1 MSVIWNKVWFDL
13 WHNKVRTLLAVLSIA
28 AGVFAIGA
36 MFGMADQLLSGMDKA
51 HQSVTPSHINLY
63 VTTRINQDVADSIKK
78 IDGVEDVELYNTT
91 TALYKVHPQDDWK
104 QGVVYM
110 KADPEN
116 QKYDVIQL
124 REGRWPGKDDIG
136 IERLTSQYLKVGI
149 GDSVTFKVGK
159 TERTLPITGKI
170 RHPFV
175 PPPNF
180 GGPAYFFTNGAGMER
195 FGIPD
200 GKFGAMLIRVK
211 PYSVEHAK
219 EVGTAIK
226 DHLAKQGIGVAVTFY
241 QDPNKHWG
249 RMFVEGITVVM
260 QVLAVISLVAS
271 VVLILNTLTAL
282 ITQQIDQIGIL
293 KAIGGT
299 SSTIIKVYLT
309 GVLAYGLLAL
319 LISLPLGMLVAFGM
333 SQWFLN
339 LFNIDYNTFRFST
352 QAVILSVLSAILV
365 PLLAALWPVLSG
377 AALTVREAIASYGLG
392 GDFGAGWLDR
402 LVERIGQRLLPSH
415 YATALGNMFRRKAR
429 LALTQLV
436 LIMAG
441 AMFLVVMSLST
452 SITATLDAEFGRRN
466 YDAEVSFESSQRI
479 DRAVTMAQ
487 SVEGVDR
494 ASVIASYPATIL
506 KAGQR
511 TKEAGLGAYIQGY
524 PTDVNVYR
532 PLIVAGRWIQPG
544 DGRVIVMDS
553 DSAKR
558 NDIKIGDTV
567 TLNLGELGK
576 DDWQVVGLYQMVFG
590 GGFSTDNLY
599 APQDA
604 LFDVTKKY
612 NQGGQMFVRLQ
623 PGADPK
629 TTIAKVNDT
638 LAENGMNVNY
648 GGQTQNVMTLIKSLF
663 EGHGIKVDYV
673 QTLAENRKSAEDQ
686 FSIFIT
692 MLLALA
698 IIVAVVG
705 GIGLMGALSISVV
718 ERTKE
723 IGVLRA
729 VGARSGT
736 IMGMFVMEGLLQGLF
751 SWIVAV
757 PVSFVVGQSM
767 AKTLGQVMFSANLDY
782 RYNYT
787 AVLIW
792 LVVVII
798 ISTLAS
804 ILPARNA
811 TRISVRAS
819 LAYA

>member
-1 MSVIWNKVWFDL
+1 MSVIWAKVWFDL
-13 WHNKVRTLLAVLSIA
+13 WHSKVRTLLAVLSIS
-28 AGVFAIGA
+28 AGVFSVGA
-36 MFGMADQLLSGMDKA
+36 MFGMADLMLNGMDKA
-51 HQSVTPSHINLY
+51 HQSVTPSHINMY
-63 VTTRINQDVADSIKK
+63 FTTRIGSSVADSIKK

-91 TALYKVHPQDDWK
+91 TVLYKVHPQDEWK
-104 QGVVYM
+104 QGVMYL
-110 KADPEN
+110 KADYN
-116 QKYDVIQL
+116 DQRYDIVQL
-124 REGRWPGKDDIG
+124 REGRWPSRDDIG
-136 IERLTSQYLKVGI
+136 IERLSSQYFKVGL
-149 GDSVTFKVGK
+149 GDSITFKVGK
-159 TERTLPITGKI
+159 TERTLPISGKI

-180 GGPAYFFTNGAGMER
+180 GGPAHFFTNGAGMER
-195 FGIPD
+195 FGIPE
-200 GKFGAMLIRVK
+200 GQYGAMLIRVK

-219 EVGTAIK
+219 EVASEIK
-226 DHLAKQGIGVAVTFY
+226 DHLGKQNLGVAVTFF

-249 RMFVEGITVVM
+249 RFYVEGITVVM
-260 QVLAVISLVAS
+260 QVLAVISLIAS

-299 SSTIIKVYLT
+299 SSIIIRVYLT

-319 LISLPLGMLVAFGM
+319 LISLPLGMLVAFGI

-339 LFNIDYNTFRFST
+339 EFNIDYNTFQFST
-352 QAVILSVLSAILV
+352 SAVILSAISALIV

-392 GDFGAGWLDR
+392 GDFGASWIDR
-402 LVERIGQRLLPSH
+402 TVERVGQRILPSH

-441 AMFLVVMSLST
+441 AMFLMVMSLST

-466 YDAEVSFESSQRI
+466 YDAQVNFENLQRI
-479 DRAVTMAQ
+479 DRTTTMVQ
-487 SVEGVDR
+487 SVAGVDR
-494 ASVIASYPATIL
+494 ANVIASYPATVL

-511 TKEAGLGAYIQGY
+511 TKEAGLGAYVQGY
-524 PTDVNVYR
+524 PTDVNIYR

-544 DGRVIVMDS
+544 DGRVIVLNS
-553 DSAKR
+553 DTAKR

-590 GGFSTDNLY
+590 GGFSTDNIY
-599 APQDA
+599 APQDV

-612 NQGGQMFVRLQ
+612 NLGGQMFVHFK
-623 PGADPK
+623 PGVDPK
-629 TTIAKVNDT
+629 ATIAQVNDILT
-638 LAENGMNVNY
+638 ENDVAVDH
-648 GGQTQNVMTLIKSLF
+648 GGQKQNVMTLIKGLF
-663 EGHGIKVDYV
+663 EGRGMKVDYT
-673 QTLAENRKSAEDQ
+673 QTLAENRKDAESQ
-686 FSIFIT
+686 FAIVTT
-692 MLLALA
+692 MLFALSG
-698 IIVAVVG
+698 IVAAVG

-729 VGARSGT
+729 VGARSPT
-736 IMGMFVMEGLLQGLF
+736 IMGMFMMEGVLQGLV

-757 PVSFVVGQSM
+757 PISFVLGQHM
-767 AKTLGQVMFSANLDY
+767 AQVLGQVMFSASLDY
-782 RYNYT
+782 SYDYA

-792 LVVVII
+792 LIVVVI

-811 TRISVRAS
+811 TRISVRTS